1 MILLKMQLKIK
12 SLSYLIKRS
21 LLALSL
27 TVGLFSVSAQ
37 EIIEDKISK
46 TVVDSTVT
54 GKAIK
59 IDGVAA
65 VVGDYIV
72 LDSDIDKNLLQLKAS
87 GASVEDITRCQLF
100 GKLLEDKLYSHH
112 AIQDSI
118 TISDLEIRSYVDQQ
132 IQRFLTQTNGSMDEL
147 LKFYKQ
153 DSEKSFREEMFE
165 INKTQRLASEMQKK
179 IVADVDIT
187 PEEVREFF
195 NKIPEDE
202 RPTFGTELKVFQIVV
217 QPKVEKEEEQRVID
231 QLTQF
236 KKDVE
241 ENGASFKSKVVLYTE
256 DKASIPQGGL
266 YTLNRKQPRMVKEFR
281 ETAFSMKEGEI
292 SDPVKSIYG
301 YHLLFL
307 EKIRGQE
314 YDVRHI
320 LISPKMSSSSVNAAK
335 ASLEDVR
342 KKIEAGD
349 ITFEAAAK
357 EISDEEES
365 KKLGGMLRNPVTQGF
380 SFELTKMDPELYG
393 QIQELKEGTVSAVI
407 NEQDRQG
414 QSKFKLMMVKDR
426 IDEHIADFS
435 KDYLKIK
442 ELALNEKRFKEIDKW
457 QSEKIND
464 TYIKITDTY
473 KDCDF
478 NSNWLKK

>member
-1 MILLKMQLKIK
+1 MQLKIR
-12 SLSYLIKRS
+12 SLKYLIKQS
-21 LLALSL
+21 ALAL
-27 TVGLFSVSAQ
+27 GLLLGVQNLSAQ
-37 EIIEDKISK
+37 EVIKEPVQEK
-46 TVVDSTVT
+46 VT
-54 GKAIK
+54 DTIK
-59 IDGVAA
+59 SNSAKKVDGVAA

-132 IQRFLTQTNGSMDEL
+132 IQRFLAQTNGSMDEL

-153 DSEKSFREEMFE
+153 DDEKTFREEMFE

-179 IVADVDIT
+179 IVADVEIT
-187 PEEVREFF
+187 PEEVRNFF

-202 RPTFGTELKVFQIVV
+202 RPTFGTELKVFQIIVE
-217 QPKVEKEEEQRVID
+217 PKVDKEEEQRVIE
-231 QLTQF
+231 QLKGF

-241 ENGASFKSKVVLYTE
+241 NGSSFKSKVVLYTE

-281 ETAFSMKEGEI
+281 DMAFSMKEGQI
-292 SDPVKSIYG
+292 SDPVKTVYG
-301 YHLLFL
+301 YHLLYL

-320 LISPKMSSSSVNAAK
+320 LISPKISPSAFEEAK
-335 ASLEDVR
+335 ATLEEVR
-342 KKIEAGD
+342 QKIDSGA
-349 ITFEAAAK
+349 ISFEDAAK

-365 KKLGGMLRNPVTQGF
+365 KKLGGMLRNPVTQDF
-380 SFELTKMDPELYG
+380 SFELTKMDPELYS
-393 QIQELKEGTVSAVI
+393 QIQDLKDGVVSDVI
-407 NEQDRQG
+407 TEQDRQNK
-414 QSKFKLMMVKDR
+414 SKFKLMMVKDR
-426 IDEHIADFS
+426 TDEHIADFS

-442 ELALNEKRFKEIDKW
+442 ELALNEKRFKAIDKW
-457 QSEKIND
+457 QGEKIMS
-464 TYIKITDTY
+464 TYIKIANTY